1 MKILLVCSAGMST
14 SLVESKMKKLLK
26 KREIEGKVQALDSG
40 SAKSILEKWDIIM
53 LGPQVSFM
61 ESEFKEITNKPVVI
75 IPPQFYA
82 MAKSEE
88 ILEIAIKKLGG
99 K

>member
-1 MKILLVCSAGMST
+1 
-14 SLVESKMKKLLK
+14 
-26 KREIEGKVQALDSG
+26 
-40 SAKSILEKWDIIM
+40 M

>member
-40 SAKSILEKWDIIM
+40 SAKSILEK
-53 LGPQVSFM
+53 
-61 ESEFKEITNKPVVI
+61 
-75 IPPQFYA
+75 
-82 MAKSEE
+82 
-88 ILEIAIKKLGG
+88 
-99 K
+99 